1 MANATRTISGD
12 PLWVSRNKRDPEA
25 LIFASGSLLFLL
37 LAQNQPL
44 KGRLDTCLDIQELK
58 DGEGG
63 SGKPVRSWSMELCLL
78 PLK

>member
-58 DGEGG
+58 RWGG
-63 SGKPVRSWSMELCLL
+63 RVRQTSEEPVNGIMPSA
-78 PLK
+78 P

>member
-44 KGRLDTCLDIQELK
+44 KGRLDIQELK
-58 DGEGG
+58 RWGG
-63 SGKPVRSWSMELCLL
+63 RVRQTSEEPVNGIMPSA
-78 PLK
+78 P